1 MFSNLTQRLSSITR
15 NLQGKG
21 RLSDGNIKDTLREIR
36 LALLEADV
44 ALPIVKSFIE
54 GVSEDVIG
62 SKIEKSLTPG
72 QAFTK
77 IIHHKLIELFGN
89 KTVELNLKR
98 PSPIV
103 IMMVGLQGSGK
114 TTTAAKLAK
123 RLIDIEKKRVMLVS
137 VDIHRPAAIL
147 QLNRLASDIGA
158 DFYDSEDSQTP
169 KSIVTKALKQSQR
182 SQSDV
187 IIIDTAGR
195 LHIDDSMM
203 AEISDI
209 HKVAN
214 PNETFFVVDSMAGQ
228 DAINPA
234 QAFSER
240 LDITGIILT
249 KADGDARGG
258 VALSVSQVTGKSIYY
273 LGVGEKIDDI
283 ELFHPERMASRI
295 LGMGDVLSLVEEIEA
310 KVDRKQSERLANKIK
325 KGKKFDLYDL
335 KNQLEQM
342 IGMGGMS
349 ALLEKLPMAGQLNNA
364 AMNQQFNEKQ
374 LKRQIAIINSMTPN
388 ERRFPKTI
396 NGSRKRRIAG
406 GCGLQ
411 IQDINK
417 LMKQHMQMEKMMK
430 KMAGGKMKKM
440 MQGISGMNIPP
451 GLR

>member
-1 MFSNLTQRLSSITR
+1 MFANLTERLSSITR

-21 RLSDGNIKDTLREIR
+21 RLSDNNIKDTLREIR

-44 ALPIVKSFIE
+44 ALSVVKNFIE
-54 GVSEDVIG
+54 GIREEAIG

-72 QAFTK
+72 QALTK
-77 IIHHKLIELFGN
+77 IIHRKLIDLFGN
-89 KTVELNLKR
+89 KTIELNLKR
-98 PSPIV
+98 PSPLV

-137 VDIHRPAAIL
+137 VDVHRPAAIL
-147 QLNRLASDIGA
+147 QLNRLANEIGA
-158 DFYDSEDSQTP
+158 DFFNSEDTQNP
-169 KSIVTKALKQSQR
+169 KSIVSSALKQSQR
-182 SQSDV
+182 SQSDI

-195 LHIDDSMM
+195 MHVDDSMM
-203 AEISDI
+203 AEVSEVY
-209 HKVAN
+209 KAAS
-214 PNETFFVVDSMAGQ
+214 PSETFFVIDSMAGQ
-228 DAINPA
+228 DAINSA

-249 KADGDARGG
+249 KTDGDARGG
-258 VALSVSQVTGKSIYY
+258 AALSVSQVTGKSIFY

-310 KVDRKQSERLANKIK
+310 KVDRKQSERLANKLK

-335 KNQLEQM
+335 KDQLEQM

-349 ALLEKLPMAGQLNNA
+349 AILDKLPNAGQLNNA
-364 AMNQQFNEKQ
+364 AVSKQFDEKQ
-374 LKRQIAIINSMTPN
+374 LKRQIGIINSMTPN
-388 ERRFPKTI
+388 ERHFPKTI
-396 NGSRKRRIAG
+396 NGSRKRRIAAG
-406 GCGLQ
+406 SGLQ

-417 LMKQHMQMEKMMK
+417 LMKQHVQMERMMK
-430 KMAGGKMKKM
+430 KMSGGKMKKM
-440 MQGISGMNIPP
+440 MRGLSGMNLPP

>member
-1 MFSNLTQRLSSITR
+1 MFANLTERLSSITR

-21 RLSDGNIKDTLREIR
+21 RLSDSNIKDTLREIR

-44 ALPIVKSFIE
+44 ALSVVKNFIE
-54 GVSEDVIG
+54 EIKEEVIG

-72 QAFTK
+72 QALTK
-77 IIHHKLIELFGN
+77 IIHLKLIDLFGN

-123 RLIDIEKKRVMLVS
+123 RLIDIKKKRVMLVS
-137 VDIHRPAAIL
+137 VDVHRPAAIL
-147 QLNRLASDIGA
+147 QLNRLADEIGA
-158 DFYDSEDSQTP
+158 DFFSSKESQDP
-169 KSIVTKALKQSQR
+169 KQIVANALNQSQR
-182 SQSDV
+182 SQSDI

-195 LHIDDSMM
+195 MHVDDSMM
-203 AEISDI
+203 DEMSE
-209 HKVAN
+209 VYQEAN
-214 PNETFFVVDSMAGQ
+214 PSETFFVVDSMAGQ

-234 QAFSER
+234 KAFSEK

-249 KADGDARGG
+249 KTDGDARGG
-258 VALSVSQVTGKSIYY
+258 VALSVSQVTGKPIFY

-295 LGMGDVLSLVEEIEA
+295 LGMGDVLSLVEELEA
-310 KVDRKQSERLANKIK
+310 KVDRKQSERLVNKLK

-335 KNQLEQM
+335 KDQLQQM
-342 IGMGGMS
+342 VGMGGMS
-349 ALLEKLPMAGQLNNA
+349 ALLEKLPNAGQLNNA
-364 AMNQQFNEKQ
+364 AVNQQFNEKQ
-374 LKRQIAIINSMTPN
+374 LKRQIGIINSMTPN

-396 NGSRKRRIAG
+396 NGSRKRRIAA

-417 LMKQHMQMEKMMK
+417 LMKQHVQMERMMK
-430 KMAGGKMKKM
+430 KMSGGKMKKM
-440 MQGISGMNIPP
+440 MRGLSGMNLPP

>member
-1 MFSNLTQRLSSITR
+1 
-15 NLQGKG
+15 
-21 RLSDGNIKDTLREIR
+21 
-36 LALLEADV
+36 
-44 ALPIVKSFIE
+44 
-54 GVSEDVIG
+54 
-62 SKIEKSLTPG
+62 
-72 QAFTK
+72 
-77 IIHHKLIELFGN
+77 
-89 KTVELNLKR
+89 
-98 PSPIV
+98 
-103 IMMVGLQGSGK
+103 
-114 TTTAAKLAK
+114 
-123 RLIDIEKKRVMLVS
+123 
-137 VDIHRPAAIL
+137 
-147 QLNRLASDIGA
+147 
-158 DFYDSEDSQTP
+158 
-169 KSIVTKALKQSQR
+169 
-182 SQSDV
+182 
-187 IIIDTAGR
+187 
-195 LHIDDSMM
+195 MM

-214 PNETFFVVDSMAGQ
+214 PNETFFVIDSMAGQ

-325 KGKKFDLYDL
+325 KGKTFDLYDL

-388 ERRFPKTI
+388 ERRFPKII

-440 MQGISGMNIPP
+440 MRGISGMNIPP

>member
-1 MFSNLTQRLSSITR
+1 MFSNLTQRLSAITR

-21 RLSDGNIKDTLREIR
+21 RLSDANIKDTLREIR

-44 ALPIVKSFIE
+44 ALPVVKSFIE
-54 GVSEDVIG
+54 GVREDVIG

-77 IIHHKLIELFGN
+77 IIHLKLIELFGN
-89 KTVELNLKR
+89 KTIELNLKR

-147 QLNRLASDIGA
+147 QLNRLAKEVGA
-158 DFYDSEDSQTP
+158 DFHNSLDTQAP
-169 KSIVTKALKQSQR
+169 KLIIANALKQSQK

-195 LHIDDSMM
+195 LHVDDLMM
-203 AEISDI
+203 AEISEI
-209 HKVAN
+209 HKEAS

-234 QAFSER
+234 REFSEK

-258 VALSVSQVTGKSIYY
+258 VALSVSQITGKSIFY

-335 KNQLEQM
+335 RDQLEQM
-342 IGMGGMS
+342 IGMGGMN
-349 ALLEKLPMAGQLNNA
+349 ALLEKLPMAGKLNNA
-364 AMNQQFNEKQ
+364 AMNEQFNEKQ
-374 LKRQIAIINSMTPN
+374 LKRQVAIINSMTPN
-388 ERRFPKTI
+388 ERRF
-396 NGSRKRRIAG
+396 R
-406 GCGLQ
+406 
-411 IQDINK
+411 
-417 LMKQHMQMEKMMK
+417 
-430 KMAGGKMKKM
+430 
-440 MQGISGMNIPP
+440 
-451 GLR
+451 

>member
-1 MFSNLTQRLSSITR
+1 MFANLTERLSSITR

-21 RLSDGNIKDTLREIR
+21 RLSDSNIKDTLREIR

-44 ALPIVKSFIE
+44 ALSVVKNFIE
-54 GVSEDVIG
+54 GIKEEVIG

-72 QAFTK
+72 QALTK
-77 IIHHKLIELFGN
+77 IIHLKLIDLFGN

-123 RLIDIEKKRVMLVS
+123 RLIDIKKKRVMLVS
-137 VDIHRPAAIL
+137 VDVHRPAAIL
-147 QLNRLASDIGA
+147 QLNRLADEIGA
-158 DFYDSEDSQTP
+158 DFFSSKESQDP
-169 KSIVTKALKQSQR
+169 KQIVANALNQSQR
-182 SQSDV
+182 SQSDI

-195 LHIDDSMM
+195 MHVDDSMM
-203 AEISDI
+203 DEMSE
-209 HKVAN
+209 VYQEAN
-214 PNETFFVVDSMAGQ
+214 PSETFFVVDSMAGQ

-234 QAFSER
+234 KAFSEK

-249 KADGDARGG
+249 KTDGDARGG
-258 VALSVSQVTGKSIYY
+258 VALSVSQVTGKPIFY

-295 LGMGDVLSLVEEIEA
+295 LGMGDVLSLVEELEA
-310 KVDRKQSERLANKIK
+310 KVDRKQSERLVNKLK

-335 KNQLEQM
+335 KDQLQQM
-342 IGMGGMS
+342 VGMGGMS
-349 ALLEKLPMAGQLNNA
+349 ALLEKLPNAGQLNNA
-364 AMNQQFNEKQ
+364 AVNQQFNEKQ
-374 LKRQIAIINSMTPN
+374 LKRQIGIINSMTPN

-396 NGSRKRRIAG
+396 NGSRKRRIAA

-417 LMKQHMQMEKMMK
+417 LMKQHVQMERMMK
-430 KMAGGKMKKM
+430 KMSGGKMKKM
-440 MQGISGMNIPP
+440 MRGLSGMNLPP

>member
-1 MFSNLTQRLSSITR
+1 MFANLTERLSSITR

-21 RLSDGNIKDTLREIR
+21 RLSDSNIKDTLREIR

-44 ALPIVKSFIE
+44 ALSVVKNFIE
-54 GVSEDVIG
+54 EIKEEVIG

-72 QAFTK
+72 QALTK
-77 IIHHKLIELFGN
+77 IIHLKLIDLFGN

-123 RLIDIEKKRVMLVS
+123 RLIDIKKKRVMLVS
-137 VDIHRPAAIL
+137 VDVHRPAAIL
-147 QLNRLASDIGA
+147 QLNRLADEIGA
-158 DFYDSEDSQTP
+158 DFFSSKESQDP
-169 KSIVTKALKQSQR
+169 KQIVANALNQSQR
-182 SQSDV
+182 SQSDI

-195 LHIDDSMM
+195 MHVDDAMM
-203 AEISDI
+203 DEMSE
-209 HKVAN
+209 VYQEAN
-214 PNETFFVVDSMAGQ
+214 PSETFFVVDSMAGQ

-234 QAFSER
+234 KAFSEK

-249 KADGDARGG
+249 KTDGDARGG
-258 VALSVSQVTGKSIYY
+258 VALSVSQVTGKPIFY

-295 LGMGDVLSLVEEIEA
+295 LGMGDVLSLVEELEA
-310 KVDRKQSERLANKIK
+310 KVDRKQSERLVNKLK

-335 KNQLEQM
+335 KDQLQQM
-342 IGMGGMS
+342 VGMGGMS
-349 ALLEKLPMAGQLNNA
+349 ALLEKLPNAGQLNNA
-364 AMNQQFNEKQ
+364 AVNQQFNEKQ
-374 LKRQIAIINSMTPN
+374 LKRQIGIINSMTPN

-396 NGSRKRRIAG
+396 NGSRKRRIAA

-417 LMKQHMQMEKMMK
+417 LMKQHVQMERMMK
-430 KMAGGKMKKM
+430 KMSGGKMKKM
-440 MQGISGMNIPP
+440 MRGLSGMNLPP